1 MVDVTPTQGNRVA
14 SFIEGFCRHSR
25 GDIAGKPIQLAAW
38 QKQVLDGLFAVDETG
53 KRKHRTGLIGLPRKN
68 GKSILG
74 SGIALYGLIA
84 DSEPGAEVYACA
96 GDRQQARIVFG
107 EARRIIE
114 LNPTLAKHVK
124 VYRDVLEVPTTKS
137 IFRVLA
143 ADAKLQQGL
152 TPHLVLFD
160 EVHVQPN
167 DHLWNAMVLGMGTRK
182 QPLMV
187 GITTAGYGEDTLLYR
202 LYEYGKR
209 LNNREIEDKSFYFKW
224 WEPIADSCDWR
235 DPTVWAFSNP
245 AYGDYLS
252 PEALEHDSRTTPEHE
267 FRRYHLNQ
275 WTTVANA
282 WLPFGAWDACEDLAL
297 DLDVS
302 LPLRVGIDMAY
313 SNDCAAIVGAQTQ
326 GDKTIVRLLGVW
338 ENPFSPTETQHGN
351 WKINVFEVEDRLRE
365 IRKRFPV
372 PATSIDKEILPGP
385 EFSFDPA
392 WFSRSAPV
400 LEGDGLAMI
409 EFPQS
414 DARMVP
420 AAQTLYQL
428 VTEGKLAHDGNPV
441 LKRHVENAVADRR
454 PRGWRISKSSSR
466 KKIDAAIATAIA
478 VVRAQ
483 EIAPEVKPSVYENR
497 GVLIL

>member
-1 MVDVTPTQGNRVA
+1 MVDATPTQGSRVA

-209 LNNREIEDKSFYFKW
+209 LNNGEIEDKSFYFKW
-224 WEPIADSCDWR
+224 WEPETAGCDWR
-235 DPTVWAFSNP
+235 DPAIWAFSNP
-245 AYGDYLS
+245 AFGDYLS
-252 PEALEHDSRTTPEHE
+252 PEALEHDARTTPEHE

-282 WLPFGAWDACEDLAL
+282 WLPFGAWDACEDLSI

-326 GDKTIVRLLGVW
+326 GDKTVIRLLGIW
-338 ENPFSPTETQHGN
+338 ENPFDPTDLRHGN

-372 PATSIDKEILPGP
+372 AATSIDKEILPGP
-385 EFSFDPA
+385 EFAFDPA

-400 LEGDGLAMI
+400 LEGDGLAMV

-414 DARMVP
+414 DARMIP

-428 VTEGKLAHDGNPV
+428 VTEGKLAHDGDPV

-454 PRGWRISKSSSR
+454 PRGWRISKASSR
-466 KKIDAAIATAIA
+466 RKIDAAIAAAIA

-483 EIAPEVKPSVYENR
+483 EVAPEVKPSIYESR